1 MTRKRAAER
10 LAEKLSA
17 YRRKQLELANARRE
31 YRTSEVDF
39 LKSHGGRALK
49 SALRSGGVS

>member
-17 YRRKQLELANARRE
+17 YRKRQLELANARRE

-39 LKSHGGRALK
+39 LKSYGGRALK
-49 SALRSGGVS
+49 AALRGGGAS